1 MGDFGQGQGGR
12 CGMCPDD
19 AETRFS
25 LLGRPRG
32 GLLGPLHGVGR
43 NMGVRIG
50 LSTFPHG
57 FGHYVM
63 EDDALQKR
71 PPGVL

>member
-1 MGDFGQGQGGR
+1 
-12 CGMCPDD
+12 MCPDD

-32 GLLGPLHGVGR
+32 GLLGPLDGVER

-50 LSTFPHG
+50 LSTFPDG
-57 FGHYVM
+57 FGHY
-63 EDDALQKR
+63 ES
-71 PPGVL
+71 GG

>member
-1 MGDFGQGQGGR
+1 
-12 CGMCPDD
+12 MCPDD

-32 GLLGPLHGVGR
+32 GLLGPLDGVGR

-57 FGHYVM
+57 FGHHVCGARLR
-63 EDDALQKR
+63 DGVKR
-71 PPGVL
+71 CLD